1 MKKQFHKYM
10 QFLGIS
16 NLGIQRIFI
25 VSLSIGCIIW
35 VNFIFEHEENVKLRQ
50 KLIDE
55 YRNEVKSEYGD
66 FSKDDFVFPIS
77 SDDSLSF
84 RKKLYKIIDMK
95 EVKEKRDGNMSAN
108 LYIGVPILFVILS
121 IFIKISTWI
130 FEGFVKN
137 KEMNK

>member
-1 MKKQFHKYM
+1 M
-10 QFLGIS
+10 
-16 NLGIQRIFI
+16 
-25 VSLSIGCIIW
+25 
-35 VNFIFEHEENVKLRQ
+35 
-50 KLIDE
+50 DE
-55 YRNEVKSEYGD
+55 D
-66 FSKDDFVFPIS
+66 
-77 SDDSLSF
+77 
-84 RKKLYKIIDMK
+84 KLYKIIDMK